1 MSRGTP
7 DGPGPH
13 GEVWWRFSG
22 GAAPFDGR
30 AKKHFDRVG
39 LAGPPYLSGIV
50 SQQFAN
56 ILLSR

>member
-1 MSRGTP
+1 MGQ
-7 DGPGPH
+7 DLM
-13 GEVWWRFSG
+13 VKSG
-22 GAAPFDGR
+22 GAFRTELPPFDGR